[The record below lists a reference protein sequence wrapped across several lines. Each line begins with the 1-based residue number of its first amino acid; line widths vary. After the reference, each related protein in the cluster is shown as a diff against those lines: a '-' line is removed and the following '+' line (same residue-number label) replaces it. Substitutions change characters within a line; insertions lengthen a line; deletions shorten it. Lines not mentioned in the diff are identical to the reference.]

1 MKLYL
6 LYLLITAIAVMAH
19 LGARETP
26 ESETDKAAI

>member
-19 LGARETP
+19 LGARKTA
-26 ESETDKAAI
+26 ESGTDKAAV

>member
-19 LGARETP
+19 LGARESA
-26 ESETDKAAI
+26 ESGTDKAAV

>member
-19 LGARETP
+19 LGARKP
-26 ESETDKAAI
+26 AESETDKAAV